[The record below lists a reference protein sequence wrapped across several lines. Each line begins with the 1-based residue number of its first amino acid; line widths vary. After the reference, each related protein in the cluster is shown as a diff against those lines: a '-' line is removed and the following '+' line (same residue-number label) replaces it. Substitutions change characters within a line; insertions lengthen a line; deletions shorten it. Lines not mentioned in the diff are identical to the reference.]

1 MSKKV
6 NGELVKLLLSDDM
19 IQVSSTY
26 TSNSKEA
33 ADASTREDVLSQLDL
48 SAVIIH
54 YQTPDLLKIAVE
66 SFKRFYP
73 QTPLYVVDNGSDSDK
88 FGESFKNLV

>member
-1 MSKKV
+1 
-6 NGELVKLLLSDDM
+6 M
-19 IQVSSTY
+19 IQEPSTNTSS
-26 TSNSKEA
+26 SKAA
-33 ADASTREDVLSQLDL
+33 ADASTREDIVSQLDL

-73 QTPLYVVDNGSDSDK
+73 QTPLYVVDNGSDSDVVD
-88 FGESFKNLV
+88 SSRRLD

>member
-6 NGELVKLLLSDDM
+6 NGELVKLLLSVDM
-19 IQVSSTY
+19 IQEYSTY
-26 TSNSKEA
+26 TSSSKGA

-48 SAVIIH
+48 STVIIH
-54 YQTPDLLKIAVE
+54 YQTPDLLKMAVE

-73 QTPLYVVDNGSDSDK
+73 NSTLCSG
-88 FGESFKNLV
+88 

>member
-1 MSKKV
+1 M

-19 IQVSSTY
+19 IQEPSTNTSS
-26 TSNSKEA
+26 SKAA
-33 ADASTREDVLSQLDL
+33 ADASTREDVVSQLDL

-54 YQTPDLLKIAVE
+54 YQTPDLLKMAVE

-73 QTPLYVVDNGSDSDK
+73 KMPLYVVDNGSDSD
-88 FGESFKNLV
+88 VVDRV